1 MNRTLARL
9 GLATLLGAAV
19 VALCFKLDQG
29 AGYSALLMYLL
40 IASSRL
46 VVWRRGRLR
55 KPTLT
60 DAPAHPDLKQEDW
73 SLDLRVPRELRVVEA
88 IIGIFTAL
96 IPALGAIVA
105 LASGEYFLMTAG
117 LLCVALLAALFGIV
131 PWRQRLMVS
140 NGRIR
145 FRNVLTSE
153 VSSAAVDRV
162 RINRGLLGTNGLEL
176 VGKGGQVLM
185 RLPAFWAGEDVMRA
199 LSELPHSKT

>member
-9 GLATLLGAAV
+9 ARAPLFGAPV
-19 VALCFKLDQG
+19 VALCFKLNQG
-29 AGYSALLMYLL
+29 AGYSALLMYIL

-46 VVWRRGRLR
+46 VVWWRGYL
-55 KPTLT
+55 KNPMVT

-73 SLDLRVPRELRVVEA
+73 SLDMRVPHDLRVVEA
-88 IIGIFTAL
+88 IIGTFTAL

-117 LLCVALLAALFGIV
+117 LLCVILLAVLFGFV
-131 PWRQRLMVS
+131 PWRQRLMGS

-145 FRNVLTSE
+145 FRHVVTSE

-162 RINRGLLGTNGLEL
+162 RINRGL
-176 VGKGGQVLM
+176 
-185 RLPAFWAGEDVMRA
+185 
-199 LSELPHSKT
+199 